1 MNKSILWLIGLLFVT
16 SLSIVSCSE
25 TDGTEDPYAN
35 WEERNQRYIDSIA
48 TVAEANQGNGEGQ
61 WKIIRSYKLPSLG
74 LNETGKIIDNVYCKI
89 QKVGDGTES
98 PIATDTVA
106 VNYRGQLING
116 TVFDQSYQ
124 GELDPETATP
134 RKFLVGAV
142 IAGWS
147 TALMKGF
154 GGMKAGDQW
163 KLYIPYPLA
172 YGKDGTEG
180 IPGYSTL
187 IFDVNLVDIF
197 PLKGMGKALMIPWML
212 KIAIIEYWKEES
224 IAVCC
229 NALFYGV
236 LIHVGWTRRGPVR

>member
-48 TVAEANQGNGEGQ
+48 TVAEANRGNGEGQ

-134 RKFLVGAV
+134 R
-142 IAGWS
+142 
-147 TALMKGF
+147 
-154 GGMKAGDQW
+154 
-163 KLYIPYPLA
+163 
-172 YGKDGTEG
+172 
-180 IPGYSTL
+180 
-187 IFDVNLVDIF
+187 
-197 PLKGMGKALMIPWML
+197 
-212 KIAIIEYWKEES
+212 
-224 IAVCC
+224 
-229 NALFYGV
+229 
-236 LIHVGWTRRGPVR
+236 

>member
-48 TVAEANQGNGEGQ
+48 TVAEANRGNGEGQ

-154 GGMKAGDQW
+154 GG
-163 KLYIPYPLA
+163 
-172 YGKDGTEG
+172 KDGTEG

-197 PLKGMGKALMIPWML
+197 PLKGTGK
-212 KIAIIEYWKEES
+212 S
-224 IAVCC
+224 IDDTLDAKK
-229 NALFYGV
+229 
-236 LIHVGWTRRGPVR
+236 

>member
-1 MNKSILWLIGLLFVT
+1 M
-16 SLSIVSCSE
+16 
-25 TDGTEDPYAN
+25 
-35 WEERNQRYIDSIA
+35 
-48 TVAEANQGNGEGQ
+48 
-61 WKIIRSYKLPSLG
+61 
-74 LNETGKIIDNVYCKI
+74 
-89 QKVGDGTES
+89 GDGTES

-163 KLYIPYPLA
+163 KLYILSIGLRKRWYRR
-172 YGKDGTEG
+172 
-180 IPGYSTL
+180 YSR
-187 IFDVNLVDIF
+187 IFNVDI
-197 PLKGMGKALMIPWML
+197 
-212 KIAIIEYWKEES
+212 
-224 IAVCC
+224 
-229 NALFYGV
+229 
-236 LIHVGWTRRGPVR
+236 

>member
-48 TVAEANQGNGEGQ
+48 TVAEANRGNGEGQ

-163 KLYIPYPLA
+163 RLYIPYPLA

-197 PLKGMGKALMIPWML
+197 PLKGTGK
-212 KIAIIEYWKEES
+212 S
-224 IAVCC
+224 IDDTLDAKK
-229 NALFYGV
+229 
-236 LIHVGWTRRGPVR
+236 

>member
-1 MNKSILWLIGLLFVT
+1 M
-16 SLSIVSCSE
+16 
-25 TDGTEDPYAN
+25 
-35 WEERNQRYIDSIA
+35 
-48 TVAEANQGNGEGQ
+48 AEANRGNGEGQ

-197 PLKGMGKALMIPWML
+197 PLKGMGK
-212 KIAIIEYWKEES
+212 S
-224 IAVCC
+224 IDDTLDAKK
-229 NALFYGV
+229 
-236 LIHVGWTRRGPVR
+236 